1 MSVEARARVHDAG
14 AVGRFDQAVCLPQHT
29 LRVTAVGR
37 HHAHRQLGA
46 LPQVLMRRL
55 RRGHVEA
62 VVEAVLEALQDVAF
76 VLERVARHQV
86 QLPRPHAHDHAG
98 VSERATSSIRYA
110 SIRSPTFRSLKFST
124 PMPHSNP
131 SRTSR
136 TSSLKRLSEARVPSY
151 TSTPS
156 RITRT
161 RAVRGMTPLRTRLPA
176 IVPTLAILKSWRTS
190 ASPSTTSRFSGLRR
204 PSIAAFTSSTAS

>member
-1 MSVEARARVHDAG
+1 MSEETRARVHDAG

-29 LRVTAVGR
+29 LRVTPVGR

-46 LPQVLMRRL
+46 LPQILMRRL
-55 RRGHVEA
+55 RRGDVEA
-62 VVEAVLEALQDVAF
+62 VVEAVLEALQDMAF

-86 QLPRPHAHDHAG
+86 QLPRPDAHDHAG

-124 PMPHSNP
+124 PIPHSNP

-136 TSSLKRLSEARVPSY
+136 TSSLKRLREASVPSY

-156 RITRT
+156 RTTRT
-161 RAVRGMTPLRTRLPA
+161 RAVRGMTPERTKLPA
-176 IVPTLAILKSWRTS
+176 IVPTPRCT
-190 ASPSTTSRFSGLRR
+190 PSTLTSGVESW
-204 PSIAAFTSSTAS
+204 ANASARASAGPP